1 MNLDTQPTAD
11 FKTIMLFRC
20 TTRNYAEKFI
30 ETGNVRF
37 GKPSEWIDCY
47 KKNGDGRGDLLEGSF
62 ASLDEYDDKALNDFK
77 TLRTNVTF
85 VKDERNGHFYFQSR
99 DVLELRTFC
108 VFGLN
113 TSLFPKSLEGKDK
126 NFYPTGN
133 ISRHYFDDF
142 WDKTKEETEK
152 LPDEQ
157 KPVLL
162 IIKSPSEFFK
172 RLKQS
177 LYKLGFEENEFII
190 QYVLYMDK
198 NQQFLINAPIP
209 HELFFKDN
217 KFKYQSE
224 IRVVLIPRNP
234 KPIKSLNDKNG
245 ILDIGCMKDIAEIQK
260 YYFSDFHMQLRGNQ
274 LLFSLPEP
282 IVTAITDY
290 KEVIRYMYQV
300 YCDELPGI
308 LNLEKREQLIDEA
321 AKFLKDTFGIPF
333 YKDSLSFVI
342 DGKIVS
348 FIPKEIAKVLFRH
361 GYNYFLQEK
370 YKQSIDQYSKA
381 IEMDPYYAATWYNR
395 AVCYH
400 RLGEY
405 KNMFKDMEKAI
416 LLDPENPKYIKERD
430 EQLCQHGNS
439 MTNPK

>member
-1 MNLDTQPTAD
+1 M
-11 FKTIMLFRC
+11 
-20 TTRNYAEKFI
+20 
-30 ETGNVRF
+30 
-37 GKPSEWIDCY
+37 
-47 KKNGDGRGDLLEGSF
+47 
-62 ASLDEYDDKALNDFK
+62 LNDFK

-85 VKDERNGHFYFQSR
+85 VKDERNGRFYFQSR

-113 TSLFPKSLEGKDK
+113 NSLFPKSLEGEDK

-142 WDKTKEETEK
+142 WDKTKEETDK

-177 LYKLGFEENEFII
+177 LYKLGFAENEFII

-198 NQQFLINAPIP
+198 NQQFLINTPIP

-260 YYFSDFHMQLRGNQ
+260 YYFSDFHMQLRGDQ

-282 IVTAITDY
+282 IVTPITDY
-290 KEVIRYMYQV
+290 KEVIWYMYQV

-308 LNLEKREQLIDEA
+308 LNIEKREQLIDEA

-342 DGKIVS
+342 DGKVVS

-361 GYNYFLQEK
+361 GYNYFLQKK

-381 IEMDPYYAATWYNR
+381 IEMDPCYAAAWYNR

-400 RLGEY
+400 RIGEY

-416 LLDPENPKYIKERD
+416 LLDPKNQKYIKERD
-430 EQLCQHGNS
+430 EQIWQHGNS
-439 MTNPK
+439 ITNPK